1 MSGANIVHSGYG
13 LRCEKLD
20 KPLNL
25 GWGLDNSAVL
35 HWPGELPTGWLCDA
49 LDQIFIA
56 APQLSAVVLPWSEW
70 CEEPQALTLFGQV
83 QSDIIHRSAFWQLPL
98 WLSSPANRASGKMVF
113 DAEREIYFPQR
124 PPRPQGEVYR
134 RYDPRIRRM
143 LSFRIADPVS
153 DAERFTRWMNDPRV
167 EYFWEQS
174 GSLEVQIAYLERQL
188 TSKHAFPLIGCFD
201 DRPFSYFEIYWA
213 AEDRIGRH
221 YSWQPFDRGLHLLVG
236 EQQWRGAHYVQS
248 WLRGVT
254 HYLLLNAI
262 GLMQLKASTSG
273 RDVYRRM
280 GWSGEPTTSELKNP
294 ERNISMGA
302 AYLNILET
310 GPLAGIED
318 PKVLQY
324 ALVVSYANGAGALL
338 RTFSSDRK
346 KAISKINDLD
356 ADEFLDHVARN
367 HPAPQAPR
375 YIYKL
380 EQALDAM

>member
-1 MSGANIVHSGYG
+1 MERESSGA
-13 LRCEKLD
+13 
-20 KPLNL
+20 
-25 GWGLDNSAVL
+25 
-35 HWPGELPTGWLCDA
+35 TCDA
-49 LDQIFIA
+49 VDANKPESRCSTGRRSQLITAIIA
-56 APQLSAVVLPWSEW
+56 IESGGNPNAV
-70 CEEPQALTLFGQV
+70 
-83 QSDIIHRSAFWQLPL
+83 
-98 WLSSPANRASGKMVF
+98 
-113 DAEREIYFPQR
+113 
-124 PPRPQGEVYR
+124 
-134 RYDPRIRRM
+134 
-143 LSFRIADPVS
+143 
-153 DAERFTRWMNDPRV
+153 
-167 EYFWEQS
+167 
-174 GSLEVQIAYLERQL
+174 
-188 TSKHAFPLIGCFD
+188 SK
-201 DRPFSYFEIYWA
+201 S
-213 AEDRIGRH
+213 
-221 YSWQPFDRGLHLLVG
+221 
-236 EQQWRGAHYVQS
+236 
-248 WLRGVT
+248 
-254 HYLLLNAI
+254 NAI
-262 GLMQLKASTSG
+262 GLMQIKASTSG